1 MKAVAVFPGRREIK
15 LVDHQEPRIESP
27 GQVKLRILET
37 GICGTD
43 KEISRF
49 EYGTPPEHS
58 EYLIIGHEAFA
69 EVVETGSQ
77 ASDLKEGDLVV
88 PMVRRP
94 CSDSTCV
101 ACREGSQDFC
111 QSGEFSERGIKEAH
125 GFMTEFVVEET
136 QYLQRVPRELRDLG
150 VLVEPL
156 TIAEKALRQV
166 WNVQERLPWNRAG
179 VGARGG
185 RALVL
190 GAGPVGLLG
199 AMVLVRAGFETY
211 VYSREPQGGAKAR
224 IVESANGRYVSAQ
237 DVSVDDLPTAV
248 GKIDL
253 VYEACGASQLAFR
266 TLDLLAPNAIFIFT
280 GVPGRKAP
288 IEVNADRIMRNLV
301 LRNQVIFGTVNAG
314 DFAFEAAVRDLAAF
328 AEDWPEATRS
338 MVSGRYPVE
347 SHLDLLDGTIQ
358 GIKNVV
364 SFATV

>member
-1 MKAVAVFPGRREIK
+1 
-15 LVDHQEPRIESP
+15 
-27 GQVKLRILET
+27 
-37 GICGTD
+37 
-43 KEISRF
+43 
-49 EYGTPPEHS
+49 
-58 EYLIIGHEAFA
+58 
-69 EVVETGSQ
+69 
-77 ASDLKEGDLVV
+77 
-88 PMVRRP
+88 
-94 CSDSTCV
+94 
-101 ACREGSQDFC
+101 
-111 QSGEFSERGIKEAH
+111 
-125 GFMTEFVVEET
+125 VEEAC
-136 QYLQRVPRELRDLG
+136 YLKRVPAELRELG
-150 VLVEPL
+150 VLIEPL

-179 VGARGG
+179 EGLRGG

-211 VYSREPQGGAKAR
+211 VYSREPQGGLKAR
-224 IVESANGRYVSAQ
+224 IVEAASGRYVSAS

-288 IEVNADRIMRNLV
+288 IEVDADQIMRNLV
-301 LRNQVIFGTVNAG
+301 LRNQVVFGTVNAG
-314 DFAFEAAVRDLAAF
+314 HFAFEAAIRDLAAF
-328 AEDWPEATRS
+328 AEEWPEATHS

-347 SHLDLLDGTIQ
+347 SHADLLSGKIK

-364 SFATV
+364 TFSAPASA